1 MDQAQQIIAQKDAE
15 IAVLRALLGNKDALL
30 GSKSDIISAQSA
42 QIIDITARLHNSDL
56 HIEKLRA
63 QLAKFKR
70 LTFGKSSEKIR
81 GHVEQ
86 LELALEELEATRA
99 TLPVVMGP
107 AVEKS
112 PNPARKPLPD
122 HLPRETVEHIPET
135 GSCACP
141 ACGGALRKLG
151 SDEADELDVA
161 PVQFR
166 IIRHVRPKFACTS
179 CQKIVQASAP
189 ERAIE
194 KGRASPNLLAH
205 VLVAKYA
212 DHTPLYRQSE
222 QYARAG
228 VEIDRSVLAHWV
240 GKMHHLLTPIT
251 DAIKAH
257 VLAQDVL
264 FTDDTPVPVLAPGAG
279 KTKVGRLWT
288 HVFNGAGHG
297 SDVPAAVWFAYS
309 ADRKG
314 EHPRTYL
321 STFKGHL
328 HTDGFAGYTKLFES
342 PAITNVACWGH
353 ARRKFY
359 ELHEHK
365 PTPQTEEALRRIGEL
380 YAIESSVRGQTP
392 EIRLAARKTEAIPQ
406 LDALHQ
412 WLMATKAKLS
422 AKSDMARAINYALG
436 RWEALLRYA
445 SDGRLEIDNL
455 HAERSIRGVALGKK
469 NWLFAGSDAG
479 GARAA
484 AIYSIIE
491 TCKLHKINPQAY
503 LAHVITAI
511 TNRHPQSRLNEL
523 LPWNWAATNIN
534 DIKQAA

>member
-1 MDQAQQIIAQKDAE
+1 MDQATQMLTHKDAE
-15 IAVLRALLGNKDALL
+15 IAILRALLVERDDELVTIKSRLL
-30 GSKSDIISAQSA
+30 
-42 QIIDITARLHNSDL
+42 TSDL
-56 HIEKLRA
+56 QIEKLRA
-63 QLAKFKR
+63 ELAKLKR
-70 LTFGKSSEKIR
+70 LAFGKSSEKIA
-81 GHVEQ
+81 VQIEQ
-86 LELALEELEATRA
+86 LELALEELETARA
-99 TLPVVMGP
+99 NSPII
-107 AVEKS
+107 ADSEKAKC
-112 PNPARKPLPD
+112 PNPARKALPD
-122 HLPRETVEHIPET
+122 HLPREDVEHLPDT
-135 GSCACP
+135 GVCACP

-166 IIRHVRPKFACTS
+166 IIRHVRPKFSCAS
-179 CQKIVQASAP
+179 CQKIVQAPAP

-212 DHTPLYRQSE
+212 DHNPLYRQSE
-222 QYARAG
+222 QYARQG

-240 GKMHHLLTPIT
+240 GKMEYLLSPIVE
-251 DAIKAH
+251 AIKDH

-288 HVFNGAGHG
+288 HVSNGSAYG
-297 SDVPAAVWFAYS
+297 STIPPAVWFAYS
-309 ADRKG
+309 SDRKG
-314 EHPRTYL
+314 EHPRNYL
-321 STFKGHL
+321 SNFQGHL
-328 HTDGFAGYTKLFES
+328 HTDGFAGYTKLFNRGGV
-342 PAITNVACWGH
+342 INVACWGH
-353 ARRKFY
+353 ARRKFFD
-359 ELHEHK
+359 LHEHK

-380 YAIESSVRGQTP
+380 YAIEEKVRGQAP
-392 EIRLAARKTEAIPQ
+392 EIRLAARKTEAIAR
-406 LDALHQ
+406 LDLLHQ

-422 AKSDMARAINYALG
+422 TKSDMARAINYALG
-436 RWEALLRYA
+436 RWEALLCYTK
-445 SDGRLEIDNL
+445 DGRLEIDNL

-484 AIYSIIE
+484 TIYSIIE

-503 LAHVITAI
+503 LADVITAI
-511 TNRHPQSRLNEL
+511 TNRHPQSRLHEL
-523 LPWNWAATNIN
+523 LPWHWAAANIK

>member
-1 MDQAQQIIAQKDAE
+1 MDQAQHLLAQKDAE

-30 GSKSDIISAQSA
+30 AERDDEIIHIKS
-42 QIIDITARLHNSDL
+42 RLLTSDL
-56 HIEKLRA
+56 QIEKLRA
-63 QLAKFKR
+63 ELAKFKR
-70 LTFGKSSEKIR
+70 LAFGKSSEKIR
-81 GHVEQ
+81 SQIEQ

-99 TLPVVMGP
+99 ALPTVDKSLT
-107 AVEKS
+107 EKQA
-112 PNPARKPLPD
+112 NPARKPLPE
-122 HLPRETVEHIPET
+122 HLPKTVLEHLSET

-151 SDEADELDVA
+151 LDEADELDVA

-166 IIRHVRPKFACTS
+166 IIRHMRPKFSCTS
-179 CQKIVQASAP
+179 CQKIVQAPAP

-205 VLVAKYA
+205 VLVSKYA

-222 QYARAG
+222 QYARQG

-240 GKMHHLLTPIT
+240 GKMHHLLTPIS
-251 DAIKAH
+251 DAIRDH

-264 FTDDTPVPVLAPGAG
+264 FTDDTPVPVLTPGAG

-288 HVFNGAGHG
+288 HVFDGRDHG

-314 EHPRTYL
+314 EHPRNYL
-321 STFKGHL
+321 AGFKGYL
-328 HTDGFAGYTKLFES
+328 HTDGFAGYTKLFDNS
-342 PAITNVACWGH
+342 AITNVACWGH

-359 ELHEHK
+359 DLHEHK

-380 YAIESSVRGQTP
+380 YVIEGSVRGQAP
-392 EIRLAARKTEAIPQ
+392 EIRLTARKTEAIAR
-406 LDALHQ
+406 LDSLYQ

-422 AKSDMARAINYALG
+422 AKSDMARSINYALG
-436 RWEALLRYA
+436 RWEALLCYTK
-445 SDGRLEIDNL
+445 DGRLEMDNL

-491 TCKLHKINPQAY
+491 TCKRHKINPQAY
-503 LAHVITAI
+503 LADVITAI
-511 TNRHPQSRLNEL
+511 TNRHPQSRLDEL
-523 LPWNWAATNIN
+523 LPWNWATANIK

>member
-1 MDQAQQIIAQKDAE
+1 MDQSQQLIAEKDAE
-15 IAVLRALLGNKDALL
+15 IVILRALL

-42 QIIDITARLHNSDL
+42 QIFDITARLHSSDL
-56 HIEKLRA
+56 QIEKLRA
-63 QLAKFKR
+63 ELAKFKR
-70 LTFGKSSEKIR
+70 LAFGKSSEKIR
-81 GHVEQ
+81 GQIEQ

-99 TLPVVMGP
+99 TLPAAIEPAAEKGP
-107 AVEKS
+107 
-112 PNPARKPLPD
+112 NLARKPLPD
-122 HLPRETVEHIPET
+122 HLPKTLVEHIPET
-135 GSCACP
+135 GTCACP
-141 ACGGALRKLG
+141 ACGGDLRKLD

-166 IIRHVRPKFACTS
+166 IIRHVRPKFSCTS

-205 VLVAKYA
+205 VLVSKYA
-212 DHTPLYRQSE
+212 DHNPLYRQSAQFE
-222 QYARAG
+222 RQG

-240 GKMHHLLTPIT
+240 GKMHHLLIPIT
-251 DAIKAH
+251 DAIKSH

-288 HVFNGAGHG
+288 HVANGADHG
-297 SDVPAAVWFAYS
+297 SAIPPAVWFAYS

-314 EHPRTYL
+314 EHPRSFL
-321 STFKGHL
+321 GGFKGHL
-328 HTDGFAGYTKLFES
+328 HTDGFAGYTKLFNS
-342 PAITNVACWGH
+342 NAITNVACWGH

-359 ELHEHK
+359 DLHEHK
-365 PTPQTEEALRRIGEL
+365 PTPQTEEVLRRIGEL
-380 YAIESSVRGQTP
+380 YAVEERVRRQTP
-392 EIRLAARKTEAIPQ
+392 EVRLTARKTEAIWR
-406 LDALHQ
+406 LDSLHQ

-436 RWEALLRYA
+436 RWEALLRYT

-479 GARAA
+479 GERAA
-484 AIYSIIE
+484 AVYSIIE

-503 LAHVITAI
+503 LADIITAI
-511 TNRHPQSRLNEL
+511 TNRHPQSRLEEL
-523 LPWNWAATNIN
+523 LPWNWKQTA
-534 DIKQAA
+534 QAAKLAA